1 MAFSP
6 TKQQED
12 AIYCSSG
19 TLVSAAAGSGKTA
32 VLVERVI
39 DKICGENPISADR
52 ILVVTFTKAAAEE
65 MRGRIEKRLNEVCA
79 NNSENA
85 FLIEQKIKLRNA
97 KICTIDSFCIDL
109 IRENFDR
116 LGLSPDFSIADDAV
130 LLPLSQNAI
139 STVINQAF
147 EENSYEFSAL
157 IEGVSSDFD
166 EGDLIKYI
174 KTIYE
179 FSQNMSF
186 PESWLKELCK
196 RSLDPEF
203 FTFLTD
209 SAFSYTKELLTTYA
223 NNLDSAIKQL
233 MHIEKVFDKYQPILS
248 QCADDLRIIA
258 KYCDEK
264 NWNKVYELINSF
276 TTDKL
281 NTPRGFAANPIVCSA
296 KEIRNSAKV
305 AVSELSKLFSD
316 NETALKNDFEESYK
330 LINSLLMLTL
340 RYMNVYEGL
349 RKEKNVMTF
358 ADTTHAALSLLCKDV
373 DGEIVK
379 TEFANEI
386 ISRFDEVLVD
396 EFQDTNNMQDLLFK
410 LLSNDEKN
418 IFIVGD
424 IKQSIYRFRGA
435 NPKNFMHKK
444 QKYTLCTDENKFT
457 RTLKKVIL
465 SSNFRSRADVCNFV
479 NLIFTAVMNG
489 KLSTVKYGSE
499 ELLNPAAEYPER
511 NSNSVCI
518 KVTDIAAATDKWETE
533 ANVIADYIEK
543 TMAEEKVY
551 DDKSKVMRDIKYSD
565 FTVLFRSIKSVGPV
579 FADVLRERGIPVSMQ
594 KSVFLETA
602 EIQTV
607 FSFLQVIENPTLDI
621 PLAAIMMSPVFQF
634 TADEMAEIRINSRK
648 TNLISA
654 VANMAVSGNEKCN
667 AFLTTLKRLRN
678 LYSTASISETITY
691 IYNETD
697 LFNIMSVLNGGEM
710 RRKNLQ
716 LLQSLAT
723 QYDANDFSKRIQNF
737 IGHVTKFAEKGISGN
752 VAAGDSVTLMTI
764 HSSKGLQFPI
774 CILADTTSHFNSKDS
789 ADKLLINADLGVSF
803 KVNDADGGKQKS
815 LITRNI
821 ISVAAK
827 QDQLDEE
834 MRLLYVALT
843 RAKEKLFICIT
854 EKDVLSRAHGFT
866 VPVLSSDSLDE
877 YRESVTGINS
887 YSDIIWFALMADE
900 KMQSYILGNEIPSK
914 SFTHGVYDFLFGD
927 YQLDKNEDTEIN
939 SESVDITDDFDVE
952 ISSALKK
959 NIDYK
964 YPFDELRD
972 IESKAAVAV
981 IAHKAEEKDFSF
993 TSRPAFMC
1001 KNGLTPA
1008 GRGTATHRFMQFAD
1022 FDKARGGIEAEI
1034 ERLYEWE
1041 FITYSEK
1048 EAIDLS
1054 ALKRFFESNLFYRME
1069 NSAKISREMRFLTEV
1084 PANELNPEL
1093 NAKLANEMVIV
1104 QGSVDCVFVEDDGIV
1119 VVDFKTDRVN
1129 DAKTLID
1136 TYSKQL
1142 EIYAAA
1148 CEKIFRLPIKEKVI
1162 YSFHLSSEISF

>member
-6 TKQQED
+6 TKQQKD

-52 ILVVTFTKAAAEE
+52 ILVVTFTKSAAEE
-65 MRGRIEKRLNEVCA
+65 MRGRIEQRLNEVCA
-79 NNSENA
+79 NDTENT

-116 LGLSPDFSIADDAV
+116 LGISPDFSIADDAV
-130 LLPLSQNAI
+130 LLPLSQDAM
-139 STVINQAF
+139 STVINEAF
-147 EENSYEFSAL
+147 EENSQEFSAL

-186 PESWLKELCK
+186 PESWLKEISN

-209 SAFSYTKELLTTYA
+209 SAFRYTKELLTTYA
-223 NNLDSAIKQL
+223 NNLNNAVKQL
-233 MHIEKVFDKYQPILS
+233 APIEAVFDKYEPILS

-258 KYCDEK
+258 NYCEEK
-264 NWNKVYELINSF
+264 NWNKVYELINAF

-281 NTPRGFAANPIVCSA
+281 NTPKGFSNNPLVCSA
-296 KEIRNSAKV
+296 KEIRNSAK
-305 AVSELSKLFSD
+305 AAIGELSKLFSD
-316 NETALKNDFEESYK
+316 NETALKKDFEESYK
-330 LINSLLMLTL
+330 LINSLLLLTR
-340 RYMNVYEGL
+340 RYMSVYEGL

-358 ADTTHAALSLLCKDV
+358 ADTTHAALSLLCKEV
-373 DGEIVK
+373 DGKIVK
-379 TEFANEI
+379 TEFADEI
-386 ISRFDEVLVD
+386 VSRFDEVLVD

-435 NPKNFMHKK
+435 NPKNFMLKK
-444 QKYTLCTDENKFT
+444 QGYTLCTDENKFT
-457 RTLKKVIL
+457 NTLKKVIL
-465 SSNFRSRADVCNFV
+465 SSNFRSRDDICDFV

-489 KLSTVKYGSE
+489 KLSTVKYDSE
-499 ELLNPAAEYPER
+499 ELLNPAAEYPVSD
-511 NSNSVCI
+511 NNSVCI
-518 KVTDIAAATDKWETE
+518 KVTDIAAASDKWETE
-533 ANVIADYIEK
+533 ANVIADYIKK

-551 DDKSKVMRDIKYSD
+551 DDKTKQMRDIKYGD
-565 FTVLFRSIKSVGPV
+565 FTVLFRSIKSAGPI
-579 FADVLRERGIPVSMQ
+579 FADVLRKRGIPVSMQ
-594 KSVFLETA
+594 KSDFIETA

-621 PLAAIMMSPVFQF
+621 PLAAIMMSPIFRF

-654 VANMAVSGNEKCN
+654 VTNLAVSGNEKCN
-667 AFLTTLKRLRN
+667 YFLTILKRLRN
-678 LYSTASISETITY
+678 LYSTASIGETITY

-697 LFNIMSVLNGGEM
+697 LLNIMSVLNCGER

-716 LLQSLAT
+716 LLQSMAT
-723 QYDANDFSKRIQNF
+723 QYDANDFAKRIQNF
-737 IGHVTKFAEKGISGN
+737 ITHVTKFAEKGISSN
-752 VAAGDSVTLMTI
+752 SVAGDSVTLMTI

-789 ADKLLINADLGVSF
+789 ADKLLISADLGVSF
-803 KVNDADGGKQKS
+803 KVNDAAGGKQKS

-843 RAKEKLFICIT
+843 RAKEKLLICIT
-854 EKDVLSRAHGFT
+854 EKDVLSRAHGYT
-866 VPVLSSDSLDE
+866 VPILSSDNLDE

-887 YSDIIWFALMADE
+887 YADMLWFTLMADE
-900 KMQSYILGNEIPSK
+900 KMQNYILGDEVKGNI
-914 SFTHGVYDFLFGD
+914 FTRGVYDVSIGD
-927 YQLDKNEDTEIN
+927 YQIDKREKTVIN
-939 SESVDITDDFDVE
+939 SESVDITDDFDIE
-952 ISSALKK
+952 ISSQLKK
-959 NIDYK
+959 NIAYE
-964 YPFDELRD
+964 YPFHQLRD
-972 IESKAAVAV
+972 VESKAAVAV

-1022 FDKARGGIEAEI
+1022 FDKAKIDIEAEI

-1054 ALKRFFESNLFYRME
+1054 LVKRFFESELFSRME
-1069 NSAKISREMRFLTEV
+1069 NSTKVSREMRFLTELS
-1084 PANELNPEL
+1084 AKALNPEL
-1093 NAKLANEMVIV
+1093 NAKLDNEMVVV

-1129 DAKTLID
+1129 DADVLIA

-1162 YSFHLSSEISF
+1162 YSFHLSKAISF